1 MSAVSVFSGVALNP
15 GGDKHKATQQQDSNQ
30 ASGFVYVS
38 FCEKTTPKCKIN
50 GLSAAYNYPS
60 SRINTM
66 I

>member
-30 ASGFVYVS
+30 ESGFVYVS

-50 GLSAAYNYPS
+50 GLSAAYN
-60 SRINTM
+60 
-66 I
+66 